1 MGRRR
6 KYSAPQISLKFSREE
21 SFVINGFQVNRGD
34 IIKVKDEHGGRF
46 KVDYYVTNTE
56 TGATWVDCFEIINKV
71 PSVFRS
77 FKVERIKRVPTRGK
91 RSKHVDGITTD

>member
-6 KYSAPQISLKFSREE
+6 KYSVPQISLKFAREE

-77 FKVERIKRVPTRGK
+77 FKVDRIKRVPTRGK
-91 RSKHVDGITTD
+91 RSKRVDGIATD

>member
-6 KYSAPQISLKFSREE
+6 KYAAPTISLKFNREE
-21 SFVINGFQVNRGD
+21 SFIVNDFEVNRGD
-34 IIKVKDEHGGRF
+34 IIKIKDEHGGKF

-77 FKVERIKRVPTRGK
+77 FKVDRVKRIPTRGK
-91 RSKHVDGITTD
+91 RSKRVNGSTVN

>member
-6 KYSAPQISLKFSREE
+6 KYVASEMSKKFSREE
-21 SFVINGFQVNRGD
+21 SFILNDFQINRGD
-34 IIKVKDEHGGRF
+34 IIKVKDEHGGKF
-46 KVDYYVTNTE
+46 KFDYFVTNTE

-77 FKVERIKRVPTRGK
+77 FKVERVKRVPTRGK
-91 RSKHVDGITTD
+91 RSKRVNGTEAN

>member
-6 KYSAPQISLKFSREE
+6 KYVAPEISTKFSRQT
-21 SFVINGFQVNRGD
+21 SVIVDGFEINRGD
-34 IIKVKDEHGGRF
+34 IIKIKDEHGGKF
-46 KVDYYVTNTE
+46 KFDHFVTNTE

-77 FKVERIKRVPTRGK
+77 FKVERVKRIPTRGK
-91 RSKHVDGITTD
+91 RSKRVNGSTTD

>member
-6 KYSAPQISLKFSREE
+6 KYSVPQISLKFDREE

-77 FKVERIKRVPTRGK
+77 FKVDRIKRVPTRGK
-91 RSKHVDGITTD
+91 RSKRVDGSTTD